1 MKYLKIL
8 IVVIILAAAGFFL
21 SKQLG
26 KQQPVSDIEAMKQ
39 SLLAPANIKAQNL
52 TAELKEKYLSRL
64 KAAQD
69 QLIEFNFDNLQIV
82 DQVAQYKK
90 YLGDI
95 DGAITAWEYANH
107 IRPQN
112 SLSFSNLAALYHF
125 DLKQYDKAEKNYL
138 ISIANDPDDINT
150 IRNLY
155 ELYTTAAIDN
165 AKAEALLLAAIDE
178 NQSSPDKAVDLY
190 ALAGSFY
197 AENGN
202 NLKALEYYR
211 KVLEINPKNEP
222 VKKEIARLE
231 AVAKNQ

>member
-1 MKYLKIL
+1 MKPIKI
-8 IVVIILAAAGFFL
+8 IIIVIILAAAGFFL

-26 KQQPVSDIEAMKQ
+26 KDQPASDLESMKQ
-39 SLLAPANIKAQNL
+39 SLIAPADIKAQNL
-52 TAELKEKYLSRL
+52 TPELKDKYLARL

-69 QLIEFNFDNLQIV
+69 ELVKFNFDNLQLV
-82 DQVAQYKK
+82 DQVAQQKK
-90 YLGDI
+90 LLGDI
-95 DGAITAWEYANH
+95 DGAIIAWEYANL

-125 DLKQYDKAEKNYL
+125 DLNQYDKAEKNYL

-150 IRNLY
+150 IRNLF
-155 ELYTTAAIDN
+155 EMYTTAVMDN
-165 AKAEALLLAAIDE
+165 AKAEALLLAAIED
-178 NQSSPDKAVDLY
+178 NQSEPAKAVDLY

-202 NLKALEYYR
+202 NAKALEYYR
-211 KVLEINPKNEP
+211 KVLEINPNNEP

-231 AVAKNQ
+231 ALK

>member
-8 IVVIILAAAGFFL
+8 TILIILAAAGFFL

-26 KQQPVSDIEAMKQ
+26 KDQPASDLESMKQ
-39 SLLAPANIKAQNL
+39 SLIAPADIKAQNL
-52 TAELKEKYLSRL
+52 TPELKDKYLARL

-69 QLIEFNFDNLQIV
+69 ELVKFNFDNLQLV
-82 DQVAQYKK
+82 DQVAQQKK
-90 YLGDI
+90 LLGDI
-95 DGAITAWEYANH
+95 DGAIIAWEYANL

-125 DLKQYDKAEKNYL
+125 DLNQYDKAEKNYL

-150 IRNLY
+150 IRNLF
-155 ELYTTAAIDN
+155 EMYTTAVMDN
-165 AKAEALLLAAIDE
+165 AKAEALLLAAIED
-178 NQSSPDKAVDLY
+178 NQSEPAKAVDLY

-202 NLKALEYYR
+202 NAKALEL
-211 KVLEINPKNEP
+211 KVVTWCFSSIF
-222 VKKEIARLE
+222 
-231 AVAKNQ
+231 

>member
-8 IVVIILAAAGFFL
+8 VVVIILAVIGYFL
-21 SKQLG
+21 NTQLG
-26 KQQPVSDIEAMKQ
+26 KREPASDAEAMKQ

-52 TAELKEKYLSRL
+52 TPELKEKYLAIL
-64 KAAQD
+64 KTAQD
-69 QLIEFNFDNLQIV
+69 ELVKFNFDNLQTV
-82 DQVAQYKK
+82 DLIAQYKK
-90 YLGDI
+90 LLGDI
-95 DGAITAWEYANH
+95 DGAITAWEYANL

-125 DLKQYDKAEKNYL
+125 DLKEFDKAEKNYL

-155 ELYTTAAIDN
+155 EMYTTATMDMAR
-165 AKAEALLLAAIDE
+165 AEGLLLSAIED
-178 NQSSPDKAVDLY
+178 NQSTPSKAVDLY

-197 AENGN
+197 AENGSN
-202 NLKALEYYR
+202 AKAIEYYR
-211 KVLEINPKNEP
+211 KVLEINPKNEA

-231 AVAKNQ
+231 AEQK